1 MQNSE
6 ESRKDELDGDPAALF
21 DTVASRIHNQY
32 FAQTHVANRSFNLL
46 QVAYDDDHCI
56 VWTQVPAGSRVCL
69 IQGDLLDRLG
79 ILLNIFQRQAKRDQ
93 IDDLID
99 QASKSFKTLREAAN
113 EIRLGHFQFFCRDCL
128 LIANLLNFLLELD
141 QRFPRVPSLN
151 SCRRGPEAKTST
163 VGEHGR
169 GAVGVALV
177 FTQV

>member
-1 MQNSE
+1 MERFIGGRRQPV
-6 ESRKDELDGDPAALF
+6 ESRGEGLPRQLYLRECRTLKESPKKGPEGDPAALF
-21 DTVASRIHNQY
+21 DTVASRIHNQG
-32 FAQTHVANRSFNLL
+32 FAQTQLANRSFNLL

-113 EIRLGHFQFFCRDCL
+113 EIRLG
-128 LIANLLNFLLELD
+128 
-141 QRFPRVPSLN
+141 
-151 SCRRGPEAKTST
+151 
-163 VGEHGR
+163 
-169 GAVGVALV
+169 
-177 FTQV
+177 